1 MGIENKVWRY
11 LLVIGGYSAVEAL
24 RGEIGAS
31 MVKSRIME
39 TILLYLI
46 DTLASQFTNIKL
58 MMEDTILKGVGRW
71 YKAVEEY
78 RLELGLTWNDLRN
91 IDKPTLKTIVKEYDT
106 IKWYEGMS
114 KKPSLKFYIKE
125 KGEIKYEQCY
135 RNSLSSTFY
144 ARTRINSL
152 KLEEQKGRGKEN
164 YNKNCKLCEEED
176 IVHFTTKCKKLEKMR
191 DYNLLDRDIEDP
203 EERMRT
209 LLFRYERREDI
220 GRMIKNLWD
229 LRKQMLD
236 EIEEKRRK

>member
-1 MGIENKVWRY
+1 LLFGRAVVTTNKRNIEKLQIIENKVWRY
-11 LLVIGGYSAVEAL
+11 LLGIGGFSAVEAL

-78 RLELGLTWNDLRN
+78 RIELGLTWNDLRN
-91 IDKPTLKTIVKEYDT
+91 IDKPTLKTIVREYDT

-125 KGEIKYEQCY
+125 KGEINYEQCY

-144 ARTRINSL
+144 AKA
-152 KLEEQKGRGKEN
+152 KLTLWSS
-164 YNKNCKLCEEED
+164 KNRKEEEKKTITK
-176 IVHFTTKCKKLEKMR
+176 IVNYVKKKK
-191 DYNLLDRDIEDP
+191 
-203 EERMRT
+203 T
-209 LLFRYERREDI
+209 
-220 GRMIKNLWD
+220 
-229 LRKQMLD
+229 
-236 EIEEKRRK
+236 